1 MTGEPNGFQKLLH
14 RILMLRPVTAFAAPR
29 VHHIVLLSL
38 LMFACAPRLAAPSTP
53 TTSSGDTGLDSAIT
67 QARGS
72 LDEFVTRIAAPHAN
86 RTFVAV
92 KVRFAPPG
100 ELPQDIWVDEV
111 THTNGVFRG
120 AMGDDIPSLR
130 LEAGERVTIKEADIV
145 DWMIVEDGKL
155 IGGYTIR
162 LAVQRM
168 SPEERERFLET
179 LDYTIED

>member
-1 MTGEPNGFQKLLH
+1 M
-14 RILMLRPVTAFAAPR
+14 
-29 VHHIVLLSL
+29 
-38 LMFACAPRLAAPSTP
+38 
-53 TTSSGDTGLDSAIT
+53 DSAIA

-72 LDEFVTRIAAPHAN
+72 LDEFVTRISVPKAN
-86 RTFVAV
+86 RTFVAL

-100 ELPQDIWVDEV
+100 EGPQDIWVDEV

-120 AMGDDIPSLR
+120 NMGDDIPSLR
-130 LEAGERVTIKEADIV
+130 LEAGEKITIDEKDII
-145 DWMIVEDGKL
+145 DWMLVEDGKL

-168 SPEERERFLET
+168 SPEEREQFLET

>member
-1 MTGEPNGFQKLLH
+1 MT
-14 RILMLRPVTAFAAPR
+14 
-29 VHHIVLLSL
+29 
-38 LMFACAPRLAAPSTP
+38 FACTPQPAAINSTVV
-53 TTSSGDTGLDSAIT
+53 SGDSELDAAIA

-72 LDEFVTRIAAPHAN
+72 LDDFVTRIATAHAN

-92 KVRFAPPG
+92 KVRFTPPG
-100 ELPQDIWVDEV
+100 EPPQEIWVDEV
-111 THTNGVFRG
+111 TYTNGVFRG
-120 AMGDDIPSLR
+120 NMGDDIPSLR
-130 LEAGERVTIKEADIV
+130 LEAGEKVTIHEEDIV

-155 IGGYTIR
+155 VGGYTIR

>member
-1 MTGEPNGFQKLLH
+1 MLYKL
-14 RILMLRPVTAFAAPR
+14 
-29 VHHIVLLSL
+29 IVLLCL
-38 LMFACAPRLAAPSTP
+38 LTFACTPQPAAINSTVV
-53 TTSSGDTGLDSAIT
+53 SGDSELDAAIA

-72 LDEFVTRIAAPHAN
+72 LDEFVTRIATAHAN

-92 KVRFAPPG
+92 KVRFTPPG
-100 ELPQDIWVDEV
+100 EPPQEIWVDEV
-111 THTNGVFRG
+111 TYTNGVFRG
-120 AMGDDIPSLR
+120 NMGDDIPSLR
-130 LEAGERVTIKEADIV
+130 LEAGEKITIDEQDIV

-155 IGGYTIR
+155 VGGYTIR